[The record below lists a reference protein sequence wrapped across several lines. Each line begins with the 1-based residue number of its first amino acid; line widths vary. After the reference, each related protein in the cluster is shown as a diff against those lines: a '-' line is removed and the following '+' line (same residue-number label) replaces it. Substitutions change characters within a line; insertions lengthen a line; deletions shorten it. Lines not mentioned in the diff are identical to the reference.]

1 MSSCTALTL
10 LDCSNNQLE
19 CLNVKNGN
27 NTSFTLF
34 FYAEGN
40 PSLTCIEVD
49 DVNYSTTNWTNIDSQ
64 TSFSTSCSNGG
75 CSLDITELN
84 NTPKKLINSGH
95 TRHRDT
101 L

>member
-1 MSSCTALTL
+1 METTQVL
-10 LDCSNNQLE
+10 LC
-19 CLNVKNGN
+19 
-27 NTSFTLF
+27 F
-34 FYAEGN
+34 FMQRGTQAS
-40 PSLTCIEVD
+40 PVLRWMI
-49 DVNYSTTNWTNIDSQ
+49 VNYSTTNWTNIDSQ